1 MACAQDSDEEL
12 RALLESENTG
22 LELKPL
28 TFPSSEKAIYCDTA
42 GGNVRPYVP
51 RDFRRRVFESCHGL
65 SHPGVKATIDL
76 VRKRYVWKNL
86 SKDCSSWCK
95 TCIACQKSK
104 VNRHTKTKFK
114 EFPAPDARFSH
125 IHIDIVGPLPPSQE
139 FRYVLTC
146 VDRYTKWPEAIPL
159 KDQTADTVA
168 KAFYANWIAR
178 FGVPDVITS
187 DRGTN
192 FQSNLFS
199 SLSKLLGVRRIR
211 TTSYH
216 PISNGLVERM
226 HRQLKAA
233 IKCHATDRWTDTL
246 PTVLLGIRS
255 CLKDDIQGS
264 VAEMSTVPP

>member
-1 MACAQDSDEEL
+1 M
-12 RALLESENTG
+12 R
-22 LELKPL
+22 
-28 TFPSSEKAIYCDTA
+28 
-42 GGNVRPYVP
+42 
-51 RDFRRRVFESCHGL
+51 
-65 SHPGVKATIDL
+65 
-76 VRKRYVWKNL
+76 NL
-86 SKDCSSWCK
+86 
-95 TCIACQKSK
+95 AE

-114 EFPAPDARFSH
+114 EFPTPDARFSH

-168 KAFYANWIAR
+168 KVFYANWIAR
-178 FGVPDVITS
+178 FGVPDVIAS

-192 FQSNLFS
+192 FESNMFS
-199 SLSKLLGVRRIR
+199 SLSKLLSVRRIR

-233 IKCHATDRWTDTL
+233 IECHATDRWADTL
-246 PTVLLGIRS
+246 LTVLLGIRS

-264 VAEMSTVPP
+264 VAEMVYGTTLKLPGELFRNSFSAPEMKEADFVHRLRSQMRLLRPAAVTCHASQKTFVHKDLLRTSHVFIRTDAVRRPLEQPYKDPFEVISRSDKFFTLDINGR